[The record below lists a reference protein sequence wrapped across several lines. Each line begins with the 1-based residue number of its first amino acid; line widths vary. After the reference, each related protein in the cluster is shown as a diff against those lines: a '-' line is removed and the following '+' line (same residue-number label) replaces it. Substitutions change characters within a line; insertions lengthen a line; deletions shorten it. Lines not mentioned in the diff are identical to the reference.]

1 MDNDILYSPWRID
14 YILSK
19 KDNKCIF
26 CHKPNENND
35 AENLILYKSKFC
47 FVIMNRFPYN
57 NGHLLIVP
65 FRHVSTLN
73 DLNSE
78 EICDLF
84 ETVKLCEKVVNKLY
98 HCDGINIGMNL
109 GKAAGAGIDDHLH
122 VHLLPRWNGDSNF
135 MTTIGA
141 TRVLPESFES
151 AYAKLKQSFSE
162 EGN

>member
-1 MDNDILYSPWRID
+1 MNNDILYSPWRID
-14 YILSK
+14 YILSN
-19 KDNKCIF
+19 KDKKCIF
-26 CHKPNENND
+26 CNKPKKNND
-35 AENLILYKSKFC
+35 EENLILFRSKTC
-47 FVIMNRFPYN
+47 FVIMNRYPYN

-65 FRHVSTLN
+65 FRHVSKLN

-78 EICDLF
+78 EISDLF
-84 ETVKLCEKVVNKLY
+84 GTVQLCEKVIEEIY
-98 HCDGINIGMNL
+98 HCDGINMGMNL

-151 AYAKLKQSFSE
+151 SYKKLKQAFDKE
-162 EGN
+162 EI

>member
-1 MDNDILYSPWRID
+1 MNNDILYSPWRID
-14 YILSK
+14 YILSN

-26 CHKPNENND
+26 CLKPNENND
-35 AENLILYKSKFC
+35 QENLILFRSKTC
-47 FVIMNRFPYN
+47 FVIMNRYPYN

-65 FRHVSTLN
+65 FRHVSKLN
-73 DLNSE
+73 DLNAE
-78 EICDLF
+78 EISDLF
-84 ETVKLCEKVVNKLY
+84 ETVRFCEKVVENLY

-141 TRVLPESFES
+141 TRILPESFEN
-151 AYAKLKQSFSE
+151 AYLKLKQAFDRKE
-162 EGN
+162 K